1 MRTPKSTPA
10 TPRTLPTDMQ
20 PPLEALPA
28 PVDSALSNDESMRQ
42 RIAEAA
48 YYHAEQRG
56 FAPGHELD
64 DWLAAEAEIVGHTL
78 ERVSTYASKGTQ

>member
-1 MRTPKSTPA
+1 MRTSRSTPA
-10 TPRTLPTDMQ
+10 ASRTLPTDMQ

-28 PVDSALSNDESMRQ
+28 PVESAPSSDESLRQ

-48 YYHAEQRG
+48 YFHAEQRG

-64 DWLAAEAEIVGHTL
+64 DWLAAEAEIVGHSL
-78 ERVSTYASKGTQ
+78 ERVSSSAAQ